1 MRLGG
6 SEAERELEDELAED
20 VMALGCVCNC
30 EGGHCWSCC
39 WSCEAGDDG
48 TESERLRAR
57 LMLLKPRL
65 RRAGEEGPEDTAGDV
80 EEAGG
85 VDGELLSE
93 KLRKRG
99 MDLECLQDIQRTKKK
114 ERERHHTHKGFR
126 NDPLN

>member
-65 RRAGEEGPEDTAGDV
+65 RRAGEEGPEETAGDV

-114 ERERHHTHKGFR
+114 RKRKAPHTQG
-126 NDPLN
+126 L

>member
-114 ERERHHTHKGFR
+114 RKRERHQHTQG
-126 NDPLN
+126 L